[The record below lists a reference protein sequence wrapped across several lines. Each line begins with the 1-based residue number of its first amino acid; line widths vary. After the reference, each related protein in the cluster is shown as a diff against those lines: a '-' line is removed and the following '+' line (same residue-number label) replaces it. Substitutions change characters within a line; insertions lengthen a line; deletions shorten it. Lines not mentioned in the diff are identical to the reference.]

1 MDATQSPKAQT
12 LTLDEPGMGAK
23 ADDPAAY
30 MDLVN
35 KGLIGAAGRGCNA
48 VQDDVAM
55 RAETRT
61 SLGTTAV

>member
-1 MDATQSPKAQT
+1 MDAMQAPQARS
-12 LTLDEPGMGAK
+12 LTLDEPGMGVN

-30 MDLVN
+30 MDLVS

-55 RAETRT
+55 RAATRT